1 MGKGTREPSGPVFV
15 RGNDHLARLLSDP
28 ERAARVE
35 KIREATE
42 EMNRVYAMNLAMI
55 RKALDLTQVEMAT
68 RLKTD
73 QGSVSRIENRE
84 DMLLSTLA
92 DYLMATGADYAAIVV
107 RVHGQE
113 FALDLD
119 RYRTRE
125 SA

>member
-1 MGKGTREPSGPVFV
+1 MGKETLEPSGPVFV
-15 RGNDHLARLLSDP
+15 RGNEHLARLLSDP
-28 ERAARVE
+28 ERLARVE
-35 KIREATE
+35 AIGEATAA
-42 EMNRVYAMNLAMI
+42 MNRVHALNLAMI
-55 RKALDLTQVEMAT
+55 RKAVNLTQVEMAQ

-92 DYLMATGADYAAIVV
+92 DYLMATGADSAAIVV
-107 RVHGQE
+107 RVRGQE
-113 FALDLD
+113 YALDLD